1 VAPTTVSTQIWS
13 GLSPSSTQT
22 PHPGTPFPPP
32 YSSTHSHTN
41 TNTNTNTHSNNASQD
56 LDFDL
61 DPTAPKMGTR
71 AYRERERR
79 EFEAQK
85 EGKKEMTKV
94 LADNVRVEMG
104 IELLDDEEVGKN
116 SGKGKEGVVVKT
128 RLERREEDA

>member
-1 VAPTTVSTQIWS
+1 
-13 GLSPSSTQT
+13 
-22 PHPGTPFPPP
+22 
-32 YSSTHSHTN
+32 
-41 TNTNTNTHSNNASQD
+41 
-56 LDFDL
+56 
-61 DPTAPKMGTR
+61 MGTR

-79 EFEAQK
+79 EFEAQKK

-116 SGKGKEGVVVKT
+116 SGKGKEGVVVKA